1 MTSSQAV
8 VAPHIALKD
17 PLAFLPH
24 SSITEHK
31 RRGQVIYDQGQPS
44 TKIHLVIDGR
54 VKVARMAY
62 DGRPTVVDI
71 YRTDELFGES
81 ALLGLPLRSE
91 QATALEDTWLTSWTA
106 AEIEEIVLK
115 RPMLA
120 IALMQTLVQRTLEYG
135 HRIESLAVD
144 NTSRRLARTLTRLS
158 ARLGTPEP
166 DGSCRMVGIT
176 QDLLA
181 QYVGTS
187 REVVT
192 HFMNE
197 FRSQGYLRYSRK
209 GIILFPDAF
218 KGMVAID

>member
-8 VAPHIALKD
+8 VAPQIALKD

-24 SSITEHK
+24 SSVTEHK
-31 RRGQVIYDQGQPS
+31 RRGQVIYHQDQPS
-44 TKIHLVIDGR
+44 TSIHVVIEGR
-54 VKVARMAY
+54 VKVSRMAN

-71 YRTDELFGES
+71 YRTNELFGES
-81 ALLGLPLRSE
+81 ALLGLPQRSE

-106 AEIEEIVLK
+106 AEVEEIVLK

-144 NTSRRLARTLTRLS
+144 NTSRRLARTLIRLS
-158 ARLGTPEP
+158 ARLGAPEP
-166 DGSCRMVGIT
+166 DGSRRIVGIT
-176 QDLLA
+176 HELLA
-181 QYVGTS
+181 QLAGTS

-192 HFMNE
+192 HFMIK
-197 FRSQGYLRYSRK
+197 FRKQGYLRYSRQA
-209 GIILFPDAF
+209 IILFPGAF
-218 KGMVAID
+218 KGTVAID